1 MIALHIPI
9 TAMLIGIVLRGS
21 AFVFRKYDST
31 EDAVQRR
38 WSTIFGIA
46 RFFTPFFQGLTLGAL
61 TTGAIHF
68 VGDQVVTGFFA
79 GWLTPFALTCGLFAL
94 ALFAFLAAAY
104 MTVDLQDQPD
114 LQNDFRLRA
123 IRAQTALIPLAIIV
137 FTTSKYGAPLMFHG
151 LTNWWAPLLLGWTA
165 LSAITVTLALW
176 FRKFYLARIAAVYD
190 PTIGEACL
198 KFDQIFRR
206 PRGMYL
212 SITRKGHV
220 REVLHNWPVKDVR
233 FICVTNAGRI
243 LGLGDLGAN
252 GMGIPIGKLQLYTA
266 AAGVPPE
273 GLLPMYLDAGTNN
286 ETYLQDPLYV
296 GLRQKRPSKEELYAF
311 VDEFVEAVQEVFPN
325 CCIHFEDWTG
335 VDAVAL
341 LARYRNKISCYNDD
355 IQGTA
360 GVTLA
365 GLINAL
371 KITGGQLKD
380 QRILFLGAGSAAIGL
395 ADLIVSA
402 LGQQGVA
409 PNVARQQIRLFDTQ
423 GLVVA
428 GRPSLAAYKLP
439 YAHKLPPSKPF
450 NHLDLATE
458 YPQIVAAIEDFK
470 PTILIGVST
479 VGKLFS
485 QEVVEAMSRINERPI
500 IFALSNPIEKHECL
514 PEDAYAWSGGRVV
527 YAGGVQFPPVHI
539 GGQTFLP
546 SQANNLYIFPAV
558 GMAIYATN
566 AKRVTDEMFIEAAR
580 AVADQV
586 TPEQLKLG
594 MLFPPQSDIL
604 EVEIQTATRVA
615 KVIFDDDLA
624 RVKRPAN
631 LRSWIEG
638 QVYHPQY

>member
-1 MIALHIPI
+1 MVKLTTQTPTPERKPTSNIKAAKEKPMSNPSTGNNKHGIDVLHDPIINKSTGFTEAERQALGLVGLVPEVTESIE
-9 TAMLIGIVLRGS
+9 TQLSRVLLQLKLKTTDLDRFIHLMNLLETNQTLFYRTLMS
-21 AFVFRKYDST
+21 DP
-31 EDAVQRR
+31 
-38 WSTIFGIA
+38 A
-46 RFFTPFFQGLTLGAL
+46 RFLE
-61 TTGAIHF
+61 I
-68 VGDQVVTGFFA
+68 
-79 GWLTPFALTCGLFAL
+79 
-94 ALFAFLAAAY
+94 
-104 MTVDLQDQPD
+104 
-114 LQNDFRLRA
+114 
-123 IRAQTALIPLAIIV
+123 
-137 FTTSKYGAPLMFHG
+137 
-151 LTNWWAPLLLGWTA
+151 
-165 LSAITVTLALW
+165 
-176 FRKFYLARIAAVYD
+176 VYD

-198 KFDQIFRR
+198 KFDHIFRR
-206 PRGMYL
+206 PHGMYL

-296 GLRQKRPSKEELYAF
+296 GLRQQRPSSKELYAF
-311 VDEFVEAVQEVFPN
+311 VDEFVEAVQEIFPN

-341 LARYRNKISCYNDD
+341 LARYRNNVSCYNDD

-428 GRPSLAAYKLP
+428 GRPGLAAYKLP

-450 NHLDLATE
+450 NHLDLASE
-458 YPQIVAAIEDFK
+458 CPQIAA
-470 PTILIGVST
+470 
-479 VGKLFS
+479 
-485 QEVVEAMSRINERPI
+485 
-500 IFALSNPIEKHECL
+500 
-514 PEDAYAWSGGRVV
+514 
-527 YAGGVQFPPVHI
+527 
-539 GGQTFLP
+539 
-546 SQANNLYIFPAV
+546 
-558 GMAIYATN
+558 
-566 AKRVTDEMFIEAAR
+566 AA
-580 AVADQV
+580 
-586 TPEQLKLG
+586 
-594 MLFPPQSDIL
+594 
-604 EVEIQTATRVA
+604 
-615 KVIFDDDLA
+615 
-624 RVKRPAN
+624 
-631 LRSWIEG
+631 
-638 QVYHPQY
+638 